1 MLDIIIEQNV
11 MQGEARKTWQWGIIE
26 DICDIRKRSYENL
39 SILRGI
45 TFQIIGPFT
54 WRDQEHIKV
63 ITFL

>member
-1 MLDIIIEQNV
+1 